1 MIGHI
6 VFAIST
12 ISIFIT
18 VFAIYQRR
26 GLLYNLGTDNPGWSA
41 CSFPFVNSAIAAGIY
56 REVSFFTLISP
67 VLLKMLAVFGYKTDL
82 MIITIVVINSFP
94 FSVYAKININYY
106 FQIIYVPSQLTQ
118 IFKINLSFIL

>member
-56 REVSFFTLISP
+56 REVSFFYLNFTCTPPNVGSYWGIKLI
-67 VLLKMLAVFGYKTDL
+67 
-82 MIITIVVINSFP
+82 
-94 FSVYAKININYY
+94 
-106 FQIIYVPSQLTQ
+106 
-118 IFKINLSFIL
+118 